1 MRIRKAAR
9 RLCRYDGETAQLRSD
24 AAIME
29 VLFFSAFAM
38 SLTFSVQPG
47 VIGFEALRR
56 GVSHGWT
63 AALHVELGSLLGDG
77 VWAIIALLGAS
88 ILFQNRLVTLLLG
101 LFGCVLL
108 LRFAWDAWRAARA
121 DVEMADGDAGQ
132 SNHLLAG
139 AMLSLSNPQNI
150 TFWVGMS
157 GTIIGF
163 GFLDPQPIHLL
174 VFFAGFMIA
183 QVCWCF
189 FFAALVG
196 YGRRLLSQRLFRWIN
211 LACAAFLG
219 IMGIS
224 LLLQT
229 ARSGLAMLG

>member
-1 MRIRKAAR
+1 
-9 RLCRYDGETAQLRSD
+9 
-24 AAIME
+24 ME
-29 VLFFSAFAM
+29 VLFISAFALAI
-38 SLTFSVQPG
+38 SFAVQPG
-47 VIGFEALRR
+47 PIGFEAMRR
-56 GVSHGWT
+56 GVAHGWT

-77 VWAIIALLGAS
+77 VWAVLALLGAS
-88 ILFQNRLVTLLLG
+88 ILFQNRLVSILLG

-108 LRFAWDAWRAARA
+108 LRFAWDAWRASRA
-121 DVEMADGDAGQ
+121 EVAFAGGADRR
-132 SNHLLAG
+132 SNHLVAG

-157 GTIIGF
+157 GTIIGI
-163 GFLDPQPIHLL
+163 GFLDPEPVHLA

-189 FFAALVG
+189 FFATVVEI
-196 YGRRLLSQRLFRWIN
+196 GRRRLHSQRLFRWIN

-219 IMGIS
+219 LMGTK

-229 ARSGLAMLG
+229 AQAASGMLQAG

>member
-1 MRIRKAAR
+1 
-9 RLCRYDGETAQLRSD
+9 
-24 AAIME
+24 ME

-38 SLTFSVQPG
+38 SLAFAAQPG
-47 VIGFEALRR
+47 VIGFESLRR
-56 GVSHGWT
+56 GLSHGWT

-77 VWAIIALLGAS
+77 VWAIVALAGAS
-88 ILFQNRLVTLLLG
+88 ILFQNRLVTLVLG
-101 LFGCVLL
+101 VFGCGLL
-108 LRFAWDAWRAARA
+108 LRFAWDAWRASRA
-121 DVEMADGDAGQ
+121 DVAFVGGGDGRA
-132 SNHLLAG
+132 NHLAAG

-157 GTIIGF
+157 GTIIGI

-189 FFAALVG
+189 FFATVVEIG
-196 YGRRLLSQRLFRWIN
+196 RRRLLNQRLLRWIN
-211 LACAAFLG
+211 LSCAAFLAF
-219 IMGIS
+219 MGVS

-229 ARSGLAMLG
+229 SQMFIAQL